1 MSDQPRPTLDQVWQT
16 RVRPLLGRSLSVR
29 QLLKVAGL
37 LLFVWMVLSL
47 TIMPGEPNSVAY
59 RNTDSYYAP
68 AARPEFAA
76 KSPMP
81 ARVDQAQKRTNM
93 MAGMMGGLPG
103 SNTPGDRAGGPNLAE
118 EVIQN
123 STTGGAIAKS
133 ARADRRIIYTATV
146 DLVTENLNSIEPKLL
161 EMVKAAGGFVAET
174 NQTGASG
181 GQRSATWRVRVP
193 VDEYDGFLQ
202 KARTLGEVQ
211 SVAVNS
217 QDVTEEFVDVSAR
230 VAAKKVQE
238 QRLIDLIKNATSQLD
253 EVLKV
258 ESELAR
264 VRGEIERM
272 EGRIRF
278 LKDQTELTTITITV
292 KEVKDY
298 QPPEAPTFS
307 TKMRRAW
314 ESSILTMSQNTGD
327 RILALVGWPPS
338 LPVYIVLY
346 GAAIWLAVRGWRKIQ
361 PLLNAQISLSPNPPA
376 AAPKAPAEPEPT
388 ATSRDA

>member
-1 MSDQPRPTLDQVWQT
+1 MNDQPESSTKKPSWQA
-16 RVRPLLGRSLSVR
+16 RLQPLLARSLSVW
-29 QLLKVAGL
+29 QLLKLAGSL
-37 LLFVWMVLSL
+37 MIIWLVLSVL
-47 TIMPGEPNSVAY
+47 FLPGRQKSAALRY
-59 RNTDSYYAP
+59 SDSYYAP
-68 AARPEFAA
+68 AASPVYAA
-76 KSPMP
+76 KSAMP
-81 ARVDQAQKRTNM
+81 TDQLNRRTEVSRGLATANM
-93 MAGMMGGLPG
+93 
-103 SNTPGDRAGGPNLAE
+103 PGDRAGGPNLAE

-146 DLVTENLNSIEPKLL
+146 DLVTENLNSLEPKLL

-307 TKMRRAW
+307 TKIRRAW
-314 ESSILTMSQNTGD
+314 QGSLLTLSHNTGD
-327 RILALVGWPPS
+327 RILALVGWLPYV
-338 LPVYIVLY
+338 PVYALIY
-346 GAAIWLAVRGWRKIQ
+346 GAAIWILWRVWRKIQ
-361 PLLNAQISLSPNPPA
+361 PLLNAQISLKPNPPA
-376 AAPKAPAEPEPT
+376 AAPATPAEPEPT
-388 ATSRDA
+388 PTSRDA